1 MPNISEM
8 HLLIIFRTWSDSL
21 AMENDLKTLE
31 NTIFCVAIPFFFYYT
46 LGIFKHKKNTQNEKT
61 EII

>member
-31 NTIFCVAIPFFFYYT
+31 NTIFCVAIPFFLLYSRDF
-46 LGIFKHKKNTQNEKT
+46 
-61 EII
+61 